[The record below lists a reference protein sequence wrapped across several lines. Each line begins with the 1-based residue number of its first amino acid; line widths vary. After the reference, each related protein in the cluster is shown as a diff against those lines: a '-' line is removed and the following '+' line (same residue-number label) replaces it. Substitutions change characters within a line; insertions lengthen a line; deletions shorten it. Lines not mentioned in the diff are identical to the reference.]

1 MGEIKE
7 LIKICN
13 SMYIKQI
20 KKILKHIEK
29 ADLEMSCI
37 NNLCASGELIIEILK
52 LCEKDKINV
61 VLPCLRNVYEMTLK
75 AVTLDGNKEIK
86 DSYNKILKKIENDSM
101 DKVRR
106 CIGNNFN
113 KYFSVIERDEIFE
126 DIFKEG
132 ILTYIYKTLCRYSH
146 ATKVNEFVYLVQRH
160 EKVKDILNCY
170 LIVFLIY
177 PIILVY
183 MDAVC
188 TKLNLKELIDEI
200 VIIYTIITFNLLS
213 ILLKDKEKVAKIKK
227 FSEKILGKPDELFKI
242 RIEKEQEVCDYYLKD
257 SKEILEYSNSI
268 KYKFDLFIGECLKK
282 YFTTKQL
289 AKIQDIIKNHRYT

>member
-1 MGEIKE
+1 
-7 LIKICN
+7 
-13 SMYIKQI
+13 
-20 KKILKHIEK
+20 
-29 ADLEMSCI
+29 
-37 NNLCASGELIIEILK
+37 
-52 LCEKDKINV
+52 
-61 VLPCLRNVYEMTLK
+61 MTLK

-160 EKVKDILNCY
+160 KEVKDILNCY

-200 VIIYTIITFNLLS
+200 VIIYTIITFNLLR
-213 ILLKDKEKVAKIKK
+213 ILLKDKEKVARIKK

-268 KYKFDLFIGECLKK
+268 KDKFDFFIGECLKK

-289 AKIQDIIKNHRYT
+289 AKIQDIIKNNRYK